1 MTCLHMFDNGI
12 DDVVHLHVR
21 LYGVALFQKIVPQG
35 CDQSRG
41 SLDDRLF
48 QLFDLGFGQVPNSQV
63 SHRSFG

>member
-48 QLFDLGFGQVPNSQV
+48 QLFDLGFG
-63 SHRSFG
+63 